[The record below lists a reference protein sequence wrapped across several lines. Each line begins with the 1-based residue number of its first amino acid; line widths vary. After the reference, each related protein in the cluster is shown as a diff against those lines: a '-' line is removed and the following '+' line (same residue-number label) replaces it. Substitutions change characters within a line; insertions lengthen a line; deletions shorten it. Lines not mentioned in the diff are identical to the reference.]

1 MTLFIATYMYDHF
14 VYMYSTFE
22 PIIQSKM
29 YNTKVNRPINISL
42 ELVIEVTHCVCACG
56 YALCACHLQ
65 TLEPS
70 DEDQKLIEMSD
81 SEEVL
86 KETCPAEYSSLQEK
100 DVRSLCLYM

>member
-1 MTLFIATYMYDHF
+1 M
-14 VYMYSTFE
+14 
-22 PIIQSKM
+22 
-29 YNTKVNRPINISL
+29 
-42 ELVIEVTHCVCACG
+42 
-56 YALCACHLQ
+56 CHLQ

-100 DVRSLCLYM
+100 DVRSLLVHV